1 VIDCLPNCREEGQ
14 AAKYP
19 PISVMDCVGG
29 SYKASYGAAKVF
41 KEQPKTKM
49 ETFSG
54 AQSVLAT

>member
-1 VIDCLPNCREEGQ
+1 MIDCLPNCREEGQ

-41 KEQPKTKM
+41 KEQPKAKM
-49 ETFSG
+49 DCVGG
-54 AQSVLAT
+54 AQPILAS